1 MEEKRT
7 PESGEPDERL
17 REAYRLYQRNIRAVD
32 PLVYRI
38 TLGAR
43 QGTPE
48 EELLALA
55 LEALDRCDFG
65 ENAAAGEP
73 PENDLRRKQAGGR
86 KKTGSA

>member
-1 MEEKRT
+1 MEEERI
-7 PESGEPDERL
+7 PEREETDERL

-43 QGTPE
+43 QGTAE

-65 ENAAAGEP
+65 ENA
-73 PENDLRRKQAGGR
+73 PEGDPAEENVRKQPAGG
-86 KKTGSA
+86 

>member
-17 REAYRLYQRNIRAVD
+17 RAAYRLYQRNIRAV
-32 PLVYRI
+32 
-38 TLGAR
+38 
-43 QGTPE
+43 
-48 EELLALA
+48 
-55 LEALDRCDFG
+55 EALDRCDFG

-73 PENDLRRKQAGGR
+73 PEKDLRRKQAGGR